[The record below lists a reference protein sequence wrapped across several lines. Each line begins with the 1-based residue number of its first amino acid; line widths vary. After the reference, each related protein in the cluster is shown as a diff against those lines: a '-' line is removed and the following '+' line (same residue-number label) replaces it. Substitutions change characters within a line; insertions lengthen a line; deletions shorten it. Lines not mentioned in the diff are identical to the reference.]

1 MARENGIQV
10 MGFSNLASSSY
21 VEIGGATPEESPQ
34 NLQAVKDI
42 AQRHSK
48 TAAQVLLRW
57 GLQRGTAIIPKSSK
71 MERIEENFALFDFNL
86 SQAEVAVIDGLDK
99 NRRYNDPGV
108 YAEMAF
114 KCYCPIFE

>member
-21 VEIGGATPEESPQ
+21 VEIGGATAEENPQ
-34 NLQAVKDI
+34 NLPAVKDI

-48 TAAQVLLRW
+48 TPAQVLLRW

-86 SQAEVAVIDGLDK
+86 SQAEVAVIDGLDR

-114 KCYCPIFE
+114 GCYCPIFE